1 MNDKKKE
8 IAEKYMLPERPFLYG
23 MASAFDLFGV
33 LGQGRSEQLL
43 ANLQEDMR
51 QRSERDIMRA
61 AVGQGRK
68 ESLPGHKA
76 VRDGKWR
83 KNLNASEER

>member
-1 MNDKKKE
+1 MTEKNKE

-43 ANLQEDMR
+43 ANLQEDLR
-51 QRSERDIMRA
+51 AQESKRARSVWEE
-61 AVGQGRK
+61 VGETLHWAMK
-68 ESLPGHKA
+68 EYEKDTGENN
-76 VRDGKWR
+76 GK
-83 KNLNASEER
+83 

>member
-1 MNDKKKE
+1 MTDVKKK

-33 LGQGRSEQLL
+33 LGQGKSEQLL

-51 QRSERDIMRA
+51 ALERKRARSVWQE
-61 AVGQGRK
+61 VG
-68 ESLPGHKA
+68 ETLYWAMNEYDKA
-76 VRDGKWR
+76 NGKSNR
-83 KNLNASEER
+83 E